1 MQTWPALVLIAALV
15 VPANAQESRPTA
27 RIAELETKLD
37 QAVHDL
43 KTLSGTIES
52 LRSELDSIKQVPPHA
67 GDSAD
72 SGPSNESSQVAR
84 ESSKKDADEFADRII
99 GPDLGQNEHDHTL
112 GAMPEIFLQSR
123 YSVAPI
129 KGSEAAFD
137 PNFRIS
143 RAEMRWAG
151 KIADRLGAG
160 VEIQYQEA
168 TDGTPDRLLNDA
180 FLEYYV
186 NGHTTV
192 KVGQFVKPFGFDV
205 EQASSMREAPE
216 RAIFSGYFFPGERD
230 RGVMLSG
237 DLSFLPAP
245 AFKDL
250 QYFVGVFNGNRFF
263 NDNNRQVNYLA
274 RVRKLF
280 DKKLAVGASM
290 EIGKQLLP
298 PGISGNDNERIFGLD
313 FQFAVGRFGIR
324 GEALAGNMPS
334 TRVAFQPDFF
344 PAFRP
349 GAHSEA
355 GSLVANYLI
364 AGNNNIYVRYN
375 QFNGDPVTGQNV
387 RAVDIGYFRPIG
399 KLSRLSLD
407 YQIKNRPS
415 FEDDAVNGRFQIT
428 WQIFLGKPE
437 ESGKSDSEAK

>member
-1 MQTWPALVLIAALV
+1 MKTWPALVLIAALV

-67 GDSAD
+67 GDSED
-72 SGPSNESSQVAR
+72 SGPRNESSHATR
-84 ESSKKDADEFADRII
+84 ESSKEATDELADRII
-99 GPDLGQNEHDHTL
+99 GPDLGMNEHDHTL

-129 KGSEAAFD
+129 RGSEAAFD

-168 TDGTPDRLLNDA
+168 LDGTPDRLLNDA

-186 NGHTTV
+186 NDHTTV

-205 EQASSMREAPE
+205 EQASAVRESPE

-230 RGVMLSG
+230 RGLMLSG
-237 DLSFLPAP
+237 DLSFLSAP

-274 RVRKLF
+274 RVR
-280 DKKLAVGASM
+280 S
-290 EIGKQLLP
+290 
-298 PGISGNDNERIFGLD
+298 S
-313 FQFAVGRFGIR
+313 
-324 GEALAGNMPS
+324 S
-334 TRVAFQPDFF
+334 TRSW
-344 PAFRP
+344 R
-349 GAHSEA
+349 
-355 GSLVANYLI
+355 
-364 AGNNNIYVRYN
+364 
-375 QFNGDPVTGQNV
+375 
-387 RAVDIGYFRPIG
+387 
-399 KLSRLSLD
+399 
-407 YQIKNRPS
+407 
-415 FEDDAVNGRFQIT
+415 
-428 WQIFLGKPE
+428 
-437 ESGKSDSEAK
+437 